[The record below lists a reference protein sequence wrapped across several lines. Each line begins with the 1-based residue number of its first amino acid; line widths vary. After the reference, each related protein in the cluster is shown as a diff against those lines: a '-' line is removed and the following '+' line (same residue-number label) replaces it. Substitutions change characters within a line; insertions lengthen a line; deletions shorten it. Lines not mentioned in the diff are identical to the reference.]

1 MSSYDLEIE
10 IDPDELFL
18 KELFMENDEL
28 PTASDENDGS
38 GAAKPTDYHQGQ
50 AGASMTV
57 APFSAPHDLVNILAR
72 LDKLENR
79 VDILEEENR
88 VLKEDWNDVEKV
100 KLQHQLLIKASVV
113 KRAERVNKMLVP
125 KPGPMPRKFTDCFY
139 NFRNSSN
146 KKKTVEAAYITAKM
160 IAFGF
165 PSDILDMGNGVANNI
180 YYACNLLLHLKNA
193 RKGIDRELPEEC
205 AVIDCSPADV
215 YKYIEYLNPALG
227 KWLKE
232 NGGTS
237 FFTFDRSLALS
248 DSLQPCNFSKKFKA
262 KARATVDLR

>member
-10 IDPDELFL
+10 IDPEELFL

-28 PTASDENDGS
+28 PTASDDGS

-100 KLQHQLLIKASVV
+100 NLQHQLLIQANVV
-113 KRAERVNKMLVP
+113 KGAERVNKMLVP
-125 KPGPMPRKFTDCFY
+125 KPGR
-139 NFRNSSN
+139 R
-146 KKKTVEAAYITAKM
+146 I
-160 IAFGF
+160 
-165 PSDILDMGNGVANNI
+165 
-180 YYACNLLLHLKNA
+180 
-193 RKGIDRELPEEC
+193 
-205 AVIDCSPADV
+205 
-215 YKYIEYLNPALG
+215 
-227 KWLKE
+227 
-232 NGGTS
+232 
-237 FFTFDRSLALS
+237 
-248 DSLQPCNFSKKFKA
+248 
-262 KARATVDLR
+262 